1 MKKLKRL
8 FLAAGLIV
16 SMLVLQGCS
25 FSELTTPVTSHSV
38 SKDEND
44 GLKFHVDLKAD
55 TSQNYKWYYYSD
67 SEIDQ
72 AKDKV
77 SDGMFNDTRTNN
89 YEFIVREEKDFTF
102 YLVLVQDSNLET
114 ARIFPYKMSVKG
126 SDVQIEE
133 MAAYNLNTDKKLMKT
148 LTGALDLSAE

>member
-1 MKKLKRL
+1 MKKMRKL
-8 FLAAGLIV
+8 FLAAVLIS
-16 SMLVLQGCS
+16 SMLILQGCS
-25 FSELTTPVTSHSV
+25 FSDLTTPVTSHSV
-38 SKDEND
+38 TKDDNN

-55 TSQNYKWYYYSD
+55 MSQNYKWYVYSD

-102 YLVLVQDSNLET
+102 YLVLVKDANLET
-114 ARIFPYKMSVKG
+114 ARIYPYKMSVKG
-126 SDVQIEE
+126 GDIQIEE
-133 MAAYNLNTDKKLMKT
+133 LAAYNLNTDKKLMKT
-148 LTGALDLSAE
+148 LTSALDLSAE